1 MGATVALQR
10 ALQMGKRYLSKGDAE
25 FLERVLTGEVP
36 EVDWKKLNRK
46 ATFKM
51 KYKARSGKIQKI
63 LADMLQTFKD
73 NLADATVKEKEAKA
87 AYDKLMASKKE
98 ELGTAEDALTD
109 GKKEGAARGMAKD
122 EAQQEVDDLKAQIE
136 ADEGYIKDTEEA
148 HAIKL
153 EEWKERKKLRKLEV
167 ASINKAIAILN
178 SDDARDTMKKSFE
191 SQGYLLLQ
199 KSALSSLRKQAS
211 AAIRRVGVVANDP
224 RLQALAMTVLLQ
236 QKGHFDKVIEA
247 IDKMVETLRA
257 EEAEDLKNKEEC
269 EKERME
275 KTKEARKMSLQIDDA
290 TEEIARQRG
299 LIEELKAQIEEK
311 EAEIKE
317 LKEALEKATKQREDE
332 KMAYEAASADDHAA
346 VELIKQAMDV
356 LKGFYEDN
364 GLVLAQRGAQPPEVK
379 AGEAPPPPPPTWDA
393 PYGGAKGESTGI
405 QAILSMILED
415 VEADIAKAKKAEED
429 AIAEY
434 EKFVEDTKESIAT
447 NNKAIEDMKGEIATC
462 EENVATAMEERNTA
476 KGSLDAV
483 MEEIKAAQP
492 GCEF

>member
-10 ALQMGKRYLSKGDAE
+10 ALQMGKRYLARGDAA
-25 FLERVLTGEVP
+25 FLERLLSGDVP
-36 EVDWKKLNRK
+36 NVDWKKLNRK

-63 LADMLQTFKD
+63 MADMLQTFKD
-73 NLADATVKEKEAKA
+73 NLADAIAKEKEAKA
-87 AYDKLMASKKE
+87 AYDKLMASKKD
-98 ELGTAEDALTD
+98 ELGTAEEALTD

-136 ADEGYIKDTEEA
+136 ADEGYIKDTEES

-247 IDKMVETLRA
+247 IDKMVETLRE

-275 KTKEARKMSLQIDDA
+275 KTKEARKLSLQIDDA
-290 TEEIARQRG
+290 TEEIARQRA

-311 EAEIKE
+311 EAEIKK
-317 LKEALEKATKQREDE
+317 LKEDLEKATKQREDE

-364 GLVLAQRGAQPPEVK
+364 GLVLTQRGAQQAP
-379 AGEAPPPPPPTWDA
+379 GEAPPPPPPVPDA
-393 PYGGAKGESTGI
+393 PYGGAKGESTGV
-405 QAILSMILED
+405 QAILGMILED
-415 VEADIAKAKKAEED
+415 VEKDIKKADEEEKQ
-429 AIAEY
+429 AIEEF
-434 EKFVEDTKESIAT
+434 EKMKKDTEESIEAA
-447 NNKAIEDMKGEIATC
+447 NKAIEDMKGDIADAETAI
-462 EENVATAMEERNTA
+462 EEQIETKTDA
-476 KGSLDAV
+476 KKTLDSI
-483 MEEIKAAQP
+483 MEEIKVMEP
-492 GCEF
+492 